1 MDSWAVFHDKQYAG
15 KMTMMDDGREVI
27 GSQLRY
33 RGHSLNSTNP
43 DELAQAKAD
52 AIAAKKQ
59 LKAYISAPVKA
70 QLISGDVWISQLW
83 NGDTT
88 QAKAEQPNLAYV
100 SPKEGCT
107 IWGDSMCIPQERAEQ
122 AGRARVDELHPPA
135 RGGSGN
141 LPRPPAT
148 GPPMLRRPRCWTP
161 RCPIPPR
168 RSSSGWSTRWIWAR
182 TRPPGIRS
190 GPRSSRPEGAELRL
204 PNEQVLQHTRRY
216 LELIGG
222 RELSRE
228 EQQSFIAETVE
239 SYEKYYNRGFVTYRK
254 SVTEAGQFA
263 AIEWSGQGSLLR
275 DLLGREYIDCL
286 GGYGIFSAGV
296 NHPKVVKAVT
306 DQIQRMALNSQELLE
321 PWRAALGKVLA
332 AVTPGELQN
341 SFFINNGTDAI
352 EGAIK
357 LTRLYTRR
365 STFISTL
372 GGFHGKSLGSLSL
385 MGKASFREPFQSG
398 LQDVRFV
405 PYGDAD
411 ALEAEF
417 RRCAS
422 VGVQIAGLVLEPVQ
436 GEAGGIV
443 PPADY
448 FPRARE
454 LCTRYGALLIAD
466 EIQTGMGRTGKLW
479 GVDHWNVVP
488 DIMCVGK
495 SIGGGVMPLSAFIS
509 TAEIWEVMIPN
520 PIIHSTTFG
529 GNPLACAAGLAAIE
543 VTLEEDLPGQAASK
557 GDFLL
562 RELGCLQQKYPGVLQ
577 EAHGKGLLIGMEFPT
592 QEIGW
597 KVASGLFKRGV
608 LVAGTYSKAR
618 VIRIEPALGIPIELL
633 KEMLNRLEDA
643 FLEVSKAR

>member
-1 MDSWAVFHDKQYAG
+1 
-15 KMTMMDDGREVI
+15 
-27 GSQLRY
+27 
-33 RGHSLNSTNP
+33 
-43 DELAQAKAD
+43 
-52 AIAAKKQ
+52 
-59 LKAYISAPVKA
+59 
-70 QLISGDVWISQLW
+70 
-83 NGDTT
+83 
-88 QAKAEQPNLAYV
+88 
-100 SPKEGCT
+100 
-107 IWGDSMCIPQERAEQ
+107 
-122 AGRARVDELHPPA
+122 
-135 RGGSGN
+135 
-141 LPRPPAT
+141 
-148 GPPMLRRPRCWTP
+148 
-161 RCPIPPR
+161 
-168 RSSSGWSTRWIWAR
+168 
-182 TRPPGIRS
+182 
-190 GPRSSRPEGAELRL
+190 LRL
-204 PNEQVLQHTRRY
+204 PNEHVLQQTRRY

-228 EQQSFIAETVE
+228 EQQAFIADTVD

-332 AVTPGELQN
+332 AITPGELQN
-341 SFFINNGTDAI
+341 SFFISNGTDAI

-488 DIMCVGK
+488 DIMCLGK

-597 KVASGLFKRGV
+597 QVASGLFKRGV
-608 LVAGTYSKAR
+608 LVAGTYANAR
-618 VIRIEPALGIPIELL
+618 VIRVEPALGISIELL

-643 FLEVSKAR
+643 FLEISKTR

>member
-1 MDSWAVFHDKQYAG
+1 M
-15 KMTMMDDGREVI
+15 
-27 GSQLRY
+27 
-33 RGHSLNSTNP
+33 
-43 DELAQAKAD
+43 
-52 AIAAKKQ
+52 
-59 LKAYISAPVKA
+59 
-70 QLISGDVWISQLW
+70 
-83 NGDTT
+83 
-88 QAKAEQPNLAYV
+88 
-100 SPKEGCT
+100 
-107 IWGDSMCIPQERAEQ
+107 
-122 AGRARVDELHPPA
+122 
-135 RGGSGN
+135 
-141 LPRPPAT
+141 
-148 GPPMLRRPRCWTP
+148 
-161 RCPIPPR
+161 
-168 RSSSGWSTRWIWAR
+168 
-182 TRPPGIRS
+182 
-190 GPRSSRPEGAELRL
+190 RL
-204 PNEQVLQHTRRY
+204 PNEQVLQQTRRY

-228 EQQSFIAETVE
+228 EQQAFIADTVD

-332 AVTPGELQN
+332 AITPGELQN

-454 LCTRYGALLIAD
+454 LCTRYGALLIVD

-597 KVASGLFKRGV
+597 QVASGLFKRGV
-608 LVAGTYSKAR
+608 LVAGTYANAR
-618 VIRIEPALGIPIELL
+618 VIRVEPALGISIELL

-643 FLEVSKAR
+643 FLEISKAR